1 MRYVLLTKFWNEK
14 HKIRNVVNTIVRQ
27 ELRPVVWLLLDDGST
42 DGSLKRFK
50 RLCTE
55 SHIPTLSVQMP
66 QKTKGNID
74 ALGRVYQ
81 LAFDTWKE
89 YIRQTYAPHYF
100 AMLDVDSQLPA
111 DYFQS
116 LVQVLDQ
123 YPLVGAIAGQ
133 VKDENRQSSPQGS
146 GKMVRWSVIE
156 SFDKIWDLDA
166 DSFLNIKAN
175 ALGYWCVI
183 VNNLHVYAEPS
194 LFYSAKGAFRFGR
207 RMFYVRRPFPIM
219 FLVLLRGILRRK
231 MIFLN
236 QFRGWSLEAARNNWR
251 CNDTDVLE
259 FYGIMRYLNR
269 KQKRTKVVEIN
280 ESNDRLVCKTMA
292 TS

>member
-14 HKIRNVVNTIVRQ
+14 HKIRNVVNTIAKQR
-27 ELRPVVWLLLDDGST
+27 LKPVVWLLLDDGST

-55 SHIPTLSVQMP
+55 NSIPTLSVQMP

-74 ALGRVYQ
+74 TLGRVYQ
-81 LAFDTWKE
+81 LAFDTWKD
-89 YIRQTYAPHYF
+89 YIRKTYAPHCF
-100 AMLDVDSQLPA
+100 TMLDVDSQIPS
-111 DYFQS
+111 DYFQILAS
-116 LVQVLDQ
+116 ILDQ
-123 YPLVGAIAGQ
+123 YPLIGAIAGQ
-133 VKDENRQSSPQGS
+133 VKGEDRQSSPQGS
-146 GKMVRWSVIE
+146 GKMVRWSVVEAI
-156 SFDKIWDLDA
+156 DRMWDLDA
-166 DSFLNIKAN
+166 DTFLNIKAN

-183 VNNLHVYAEPS
+183 VNNLHVCAEPS

-207 RMFYVRRPFPIM
+207 RMFYVHRPLPIM
-219 FLVLLRGILRRK
+219 LLVLLRGILRRK
-231 MIFLN
+231 MAFLN
-236 QFRGWSLEAARNNWR
+236 QFRGWSLEMARNNWR

-259 FYGIMRYLNR
+259 SYGIIRYLNR

-280 ESNDRLVCKTMA
+280 GSDDKLVCKTMA